1 MRFPSLDALALRGRQ
16 VLARFPYTLT
26 AGATTAVLAI
36 IASTEAVRGNDE
48 AWGFGAM
55 VAALALPGTTAIAL
69 LAEVR
74 RWPAART
81 AAAMLAAALAL
92 VGFYLVWPGM
102 EEKHN
107 AIRYFQLSAALHL
120 IVAFL
125 PFIGRRESLAFWQY
139 NRRLFLSFLRA
150 VVFSGVLF
158 VGLAIAL
165 AALDKLFGLDVEGET
180 YLRLWFVIAF
190 VVNTWIFLAGVPD
203 DLEALASD
211 PEYPKALKI
220 FTQYILTPLVAVY
233 LLILLAYLVK
243 ILITGQWPS
252 GWIGYLVTS
261 VSVAGILGFLLV
273 HPLRDEPGEGWIRTY
288 RRWLF
293 IGLIPAA
300 CMLLVAFAKRIGPYG
315 LTELRYLGVVLGGW
329 LLAIAVL
336 FTLRREHGIRIIPL
350 SLSLVLLVTLFGPLS
365 ATARSIASQAA
376 RLRRE
381 LAAARATPSPGAVSP
396 AEREASGA
404 LRFLVSRDAGD
415 EIAGAFGGS
424 IPGKVVLPDTI
435 RWRADSLA
443 GAIMRGASLDYTDRD
458 FGATEGHFSYNAA
471 SEGALAIEG
480 YRWLLPIRGGDTLV
494 TAGPDSFRVSLDS
507 TALRLALTA
516 PAGRTISFDLGSLLD
531 SLETTP
537 MAASAQSR
545 RGTDAARLRL
555 ASDQG
560 ERVGSLLLGW
570 ISGRREEGKR
580 RLDGWHGQLLLGP

>member
-16 VLARFPYTLT
+16 VLARFPYTLAT
-26 AGATTAVLAI
+26 GALTAVLAI
-36 IASTEAVRGNDE
+36 IATSSAVRANDD

-55 VAALALPGTTAIAL
+55 VAALGLPTTTAIAL

-74 RWPAART
+74 GWPAVRT
-81 AAAMLAAALAL
+81 AAAMLGAALAL
-92 VGFYLVWPGM
+92 FGFYLVWPGM
-102 EEKHN
+102 DEKHN
-107 AIRYFQLSAALHL
+107 GIRYFQLSAALHL

-125 PFIGRRESLAFWQY
+125 PFVGRRESLAFWQY

-203 DLEALASD
+203 DLEALADD

-243 ILITGQWPS
+243 ILVTGQWPS

-273 HPLRDEPGEGWIRTY
+273 HPLRDDPAEGWIRAY

-300 CMLLVAFAKRIGPYG
+300 CMLLVAFTKRIGPYG

-350 SLSLVLLVTLFGPLS
+350 SLSILLLITLFGPLG
-365 ATARSIASQAA
+365 ATTRSIASQAA
-376 RLRRE
+376 RLERE
-381 LAAARATPSPGAVSP
+381 IIAARATQSPGTVSP

-404 LRFLVSRDAGD
+404 LRFLVTRDANAG
-415 EIAGAFGGS
+415 IAQAFGGTM
-424 IPGKVVLPDTI
+424 PGNVVLPDTI

-443 GAIMRGASLDYTDRD
+443 GAIMRAAALDYTEAG
-458 FGATEGHFSYNAA
+458 FGTAEGHFSYNAT
-471 SEGALAIEG
+471 SDGALAIHG
-480 YRWLLPIRGGDTLV
+480 YQWLLPIHGGDTLV
-494 TAGPDSFRVSLDS
+494 AAGPDTFRVALDS
-507 TALRLALTA
+507 AALRLTLTT
-516 PAGRTISFDLGSLLD
+516 PGGRTISFDMASLLD

-537 MAASAQSR
+537 TPSR
-545 RGTDAARLRL
+545 RGTGASRLRL
-555 ASDQG
+555 GSEQG
-560 ERVGSLLLGW
+560 EMAGALLLAW
-570 ISGRREEGKR
+570 ISGRREEGR
-580 RLDGWHGQLLLGP
+580 RRIDAWHGQLLVGP